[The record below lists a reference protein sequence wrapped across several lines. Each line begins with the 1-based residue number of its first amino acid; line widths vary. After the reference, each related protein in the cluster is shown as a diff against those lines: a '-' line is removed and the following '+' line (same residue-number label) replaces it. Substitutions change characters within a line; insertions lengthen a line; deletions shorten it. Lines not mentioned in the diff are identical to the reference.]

1 MIQPSA
7 IEAMASEII
16 EKLRGLAELSGLD
29 RREHARLFGIAA
41 CEACWRCLSPDR
53 QRDSPLGPGICPHD
67 LPGWSRS
74 WAKTFLAAIERVTPE
89 AYAQAFFLAR
99 AAQQAVG
106 DLPTDERAEIEA
118 EIDQILGIPLAQVAS
133 FEYWIVIVQ
142 RRVPMMRGG

>member
-1 MIQPSA
+1 MVPPTEF
-7 IEAMASEII
+7 EAMVSEII

-29 RREHARLFGIAA
+29 RRERAWLFGIAA

-53 QRDSPLGPGICPHD
+53 QRDSPLRPGICPHD

-99 AAQQAVG
+99 AAQQGRMKKAGLVRHSRAHG
-106 DLPTDERAEIEA
+106 EGSTRWEVTPLGRAEA
-118 EIDQILGIPLAQVAS
+118 D
-133 FEYWIVIVQ
+133 
-142 RRVPMMRGG
+142 R